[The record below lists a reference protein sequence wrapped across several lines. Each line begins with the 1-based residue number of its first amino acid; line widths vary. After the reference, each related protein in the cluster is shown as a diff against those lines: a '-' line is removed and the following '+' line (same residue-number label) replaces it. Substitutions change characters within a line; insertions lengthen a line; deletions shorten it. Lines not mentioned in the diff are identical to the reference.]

1 MHHTR
6 LHFNLLHYSA
16 QIFKAILWATLMHS
30 VKGTAVTNYKVV
42 PDKPI
47 RNAVFR
53 TLYVVICVGLV
64 VTAYW
69 YGFGQGLSE
78 EKELLKERTEL
89 KKELTLSLEREA
101 QLRQQVAVLEN
112 ASIVD
117 KSSTDSVRTMNRE
130 LSDRI
135 AELEE
140 ENALY
145 QGIMSPT
152 LNTSGLT
159 IQEVSLGKTA
169 SQNRYRFKVMLTQ
182 VGNNSDYLRGFVGI
196 NILGVQNS
204 EITAY
209 SLKDLSDDITDV
221 DIKFRYRYFQD
232 FKGELVLPDGF
243 TPDQIQ
249 VVAQSV
255 GNKSARVE
263 ESFEWSDLENENNVG
278 Q

>member
-1 MHHTR
+1 MH
-6 LHFNLLHYSA
+6 N
-16 QIFKAILWATLMHS
+16 
-30 VKGTAVTNYKVV
+30 VKGTAVTNFKVV
-42 PDKPI
+42 PDRPI
-47 RNAVFR
+47 RNAILR
-53 TLYVVICVGLV
+53 ILYVMICVSLV
-64 VTAYW
+64 ALAYW
-69 YGFGQGLSE
+69 YGFGQGLHE
-78 EKELLKERTEL
+78 EKVLLKERTQL
-89 KKELTLSLEREA
+89 KEALKLSQEREA
-101 QLRQQVAVLEN
+101 KLRQQVAVLEN

-130 LSDRI
+130 LSDKI

-145 QGIMSPT
+145 QGIMSPS

-209 SLKDLSDDITDV
+209 SLKDLSEDISDV

-232 FKGELVLPDGF
+232 FKGELVLPEGF

-249 VVAQSV
+249 VVAQSI

-263 ESFEWSDLENENNVG
+263 ELFDWSDLENENNVG